1 MATTVSLSTALAL
14 PRPTRNVEQ
23 VESDLTE
30 FGYGILEGALSP
42 EEAAEVRDIVAAEV
56 AKEERAGALAEAY
69 TDRDAKNRRLLT
81 VVDRHKRFQDL
92 VEHPVVLR
100 LVRHLLGPSYLNEHY
115 LLHSYSANV
124 TRPGSAAMGIHADI
138 DYLRPAVPYFTFPAF
153 AQVIWFLDDFD
164 EEVGATRV
172 VPKSHLLG
180 HGPVKDG
187 SVTYESVPAEGP
199 AGSML
204 VFDGRLFHGTGANVS
219 VDRER
224 AGLIAGYIQPCLRP
238 LAFYPMILDPEAM
251 REASELVRQMLGYGT
266 VNVGFDQPWRNARE
280 DVAQLAVGQNRTIED
295 MRREVRPE
303 AGRAV

>member
-1 MATTVSLSTALAL
+1 MTTIVL
-14 PRPTRNVEQ
+14 PRPTGNVEQ

-30 FGYGILEGALSP
+30 FGYGILSGHLSP
-42 EEAAEVRDIVAAEV
+42 ALTAEVRGILGAEIAKEEAAGAVR
-56 AKEERAGALAEAY
+56 EAY

-81 VVDRHKRFQDL
+81 VVDRHPRFQELLEDPTL
-92 VEHPVVLR
+92 LR
-100 LVRHLLGPSYLNEHY
+100 LVAHLLGPSYLDEHY

-138 DYLRPAVPYFTFPAF
+138 DYLRPAAPYRTFPAF

-172 VPKSHLLG
+172 VPRSHLYPE
-180 HGPVKDG
+180 GPVKDG

-199 AGSML
+199 GGSLL

-219 VDRER
+219 PDRER

-238 LAFYPMILDPEAM
+238 LAHYPSLLDPRAM
-251 REASELVRQMLGYGT
+251 AGASEFVRQLLGYGT
-266 VNVGFDQPWRNARE
+266 VNVGFDQPWRHVRA
-280 DVAQLAVGQNRTIED
+280 DVAELAVGGRRTLED
-295 MRREVRPE
+295 TRRQARPE
-303 AGRAV
+303 TRD